1 MITQLGR
8 TFFVFIC
15 LCSAIPIKTFASIE
29 GSYSTPSDARALR
42 QYVVGV
48 FSGKLAI
55 ENDGDIYLAKE
66 MDRTERAEF
75 AEYLMMGSS
84 ELNEAK
90 CLVTPSKDIA
100 LIETAASSAGAD
112 VTEVMASGESA
123 LKFVDDQNQKAIITL
138 TPKYKIRQILCA
150 SETEIE
156 IAKSKTFFFSR
167 LMGIVPLVKN

>member
-1 MITQLGR
+1 MIRFLAASSI
-8 TFFVFIC
+8 FLV
-15 LCSAIPIKTFASIE
+15 SSVFASME
-29 GSYSTPSDARALR
+29 GSYSTPSDSSTSK
-42 QYVVGV
+42 QYVVGE

-84 ELNEAK
+84 ELNDAK
-90 CLVTPSKDIA
+90 CLVTPSKDLA
-100 LIETAASSAGAD
+100 LIEKAASSAGAD
-112 VTEVMASGESA
+112 VAEVTASGESA

-156 IAKSKTFFFSR
+156 LAKSKIFFFSR
-167 LMGIVPLVKN
+167 LLGIVPLVKN

>member
-1 MITQLGR
+1 MIRFL
-8 TFFVFIC
+8 
-15 LCSAIPIKTFASIE
+15 SASSIFLASSVFASME
-29 GSYSTPSDARALR
+29 GSYSTPTDSSTSQ

-55 ENDGDIYLAKE
+55 ENDGDIYLAKD

-84 ELNEAK
+84 ELNDAK
-90 CLVTPSKDIA
+90 CLVTPSKDLA
-100 LIETAASSAGAD
+100 LIEKAASSAGAD
-112 VTEVMASGESA
+112 VAEVTASGKSA

-138 TPKYKIRQILCA
+138 TPKYKIRQVLCV

-156 IAKSKTFFFSR
+156 LAKSKIFYFSR
-167 LMGIVPLVKN
+167 LLGIVPLVKN